1 MPLAPNTKLGPYE
14 ILNTL
19 GAGGMGE
26 VYRARDSRLNRDVAV
41 KILPATFARDPERLR
56 RFQQEAQAVA
66 ALSHPNILAV
76 HDFGEHEGSPYLVT
90 ECLEGETLRDRLRPG
105 ALPLRKSNE
114 FGEQI
119 ARGLA
124 AAHEKGIVHRDLK
137 PENIFITRDGR
148 VKILDF
154 GLAKLTQPD
163 GSVLSEAATMASQ
176 TGPGVVMGTVGY
188 MSPEQVKGQPA
199 DHRSD
204 LFSFGT
210 ILYEMLS
217 GKRAFQGDSSVE
229 TMTAILKQDPP
240 ELTETNRAV
249 PPALERIVRH
259 CLEKNPDE
267 RFQSASDIAF
277 NLSNL
282 SEVSGNTSTLKAMK
296 EPRRWSRYLPLVT
309 VLLLAAVI
317 AGLWTR
323 PHHDVSLAPVFHRL
337 TYDLGNV
344 NSARF
349 SPDGHTVVYSANWEG
364 QPAEIF
370 STRAEF
376 PLPQRMV
383 HGGRIASISTGNE
396 IAFLTGKGENFA
408 EFDATLYRIPLS
420 GGSPREVLSHAR
432 DAAWGPD
439 GSLAVVHIV
448 DGRDRIEYP
457 IGKVLY
463 ETSGWISQIHFSKQ
477 NDKLA
482 FFEHTAEPDTRGTVA
497 IIDLAGHRQTLTKE
511 WDDLRGLA
519 WSADG
524 EEVWFAAADGA
535 GDQLRAVTP
544 AGRVRDVF
552 TVPIGLILE
561 DIAADGRV
569 LIASVDV
576 RYRVAG
582 RTAGATTERDLSW
595 YDYTLL
601 HDLSPDGKKLLLVE
615 QGVMGGPNYSVGIRS
630 MGNSGDISKDSS
642 GDGSPP
648 VRLGEGYGGDFSP
661 DGKWAVTFLS
671 GPPPKVTILPT
682 GAGEAKDVPIP
693 GIERISSYHQG
704 FFPDGKRIWFTGA
717 EAGHPARTFAQAIA
731 GGTPQAISPEGIFAD
746 GISPDGKLVIA
757 PDHDGLL
764 SLFPIDG
771 GPARPIPGINPGQRF
786 VQWSE
791 DGKSIYLRG
800 EGMPV
805 AVAKVDLA
813 GGHQTAILHLMPAD
827 PSGVASIATVVLS
840 RDGKTYAY
848 NYRRLLSELMVVDG
862 LK

>member
-1 MPLAPNTKLGPYE
+1 MPLTSGTKLGPYE
-14 ILNTL
+14 ILSPL

-76 HDFGEHEGSPYLVT
+76 HDFGEHDGSPYLVT
-90 ECLEGETLRDRLRPG
+90 ECLEGETLRDRMRPG
-105 ALPLRKSNE
+105 ALPLRKANE
-114 FGEQI
+114 YAEQV

-188 MSPEQVKGQPA
+188 MSPEQVKGKPA

-204 LFSFGT
+204 VFSFGT

-217 GKRAFQGDSSVE
+217 GKRAFHGDSSVE
-229 TMTAILKQDPP
+229 TMSAILKQDPP

-282 SEVSGNTSTLKAMK
+282 SDISGNSTAMRAMK
-296 EPRRWSRYLPLVT
+296 EPRRWFSPLSVAAGLLFAT
-309 VLLLAAVI
+309 VV
-317 AGLWTR
+317 AGLWFWPRNVAT
-323 PHHDVSLAPVFHRL
+323 SAPVFHRL
-337 TYDLGNV
+337 TYDLGTL

-349 SPDGHTVVYSANWEG
+349 SPDGHTVVYSAAWEG
-364 QPAEIF
+364 QPTQIF

-376 PLPQRMV
+376 PLPLPMV
-383 HGGRIASISTGNE
+383 PGGRIASISATNE
-396 IAFLTGKGENFA
+396 IAFLTAKGENFA
-408 EFDATLYRIPLS
+408 ELDATLSRVPLS
-420 GGSPREVLSHAR
+420 GGSPREVLSHVR

-448 DGRDRIEYP
+448 NGRDRIEYP

-463 ETSGWISQIHFSKQ
+463 ETSGWISQIHFSHQ
-477 NDKLA
+477 GDKLA

-497 IIDLAGHRQTLTKE
+497 LIDLSRHKQTLTKE
-511 WDDLRGLA
+511 WEDLRGLA
-519 WSADG
+519 WSANG
-524 EEVWFAAADGA
+524 EEIWFAASDHGS

-544 AGRVRDVF
+544 SGRVRTVH
-552 TVPIGLILE
+552 TVPIGVVLE

-569 LIASVDV
+569 LVATVDV
-576 RYRVAG
+576 RYRVAS
-582 RTAGATTERDLSW
+582 RTAGAAERDLSW

-601 HDLSPDGKKLLLVE
+601 HDLSPDGKNVLLVE
-615 QGVMGGPNYSVGIRS
+615 QGVMGGPNYSVGIRALE
-630 MGNSGDISKDSS
+630 
-642 GDGSPP
+642 GSAPI
-648 VRLGEGYGGDFSP
+648 RLGEGYGGNFSP
-661 DGKWAVTFLS
+661 DGKWAITFLS

-682 GAGEAKDVPIP
+682 GAGEPRDVPIP

-704 FFPDGKRIWFTGA
+704 FFPDGKSIWFTGA
-717 EAGHPARTFAQAIA
+717 EAGHPARTFAQEIS
-731 GGTPQAISPEGIFAD
+731 GGTPRPITPEGIFAD
-746 GISPDGKLVIA
+746 GISPDGKFVIA
-757 PDHDGLL
+757 PNSDGLL
-764 SLFPIDG
+764 ALFPIDG
-771 GPARPIPGINPGQRF
+771 GAARTVPGIDPGQRF

-791 DGKSIYLRG
+791 DVKSIYVRG
-800 EGMPV
+800 EGVPISV
-805 AVAKVDLA
+805 SRVDLA
-813 GGHQTAILHLMPAD
+813 GGKQTTLLRLMPAD
-827 PSGVASIATVVLS
+827 PAGVAGVTNVVMS

>member
-1 MPLAPNTKLGPYE
+1 
-14 ILNTL
+14 
-19 GAGGMGE
+19 MGE

-90 ECLEGETLRDRLRPG
+90 ECLEGETLRDRMRPG
-105 ALPLRKSNE
+105 ALPLRKANE
-114 FGEQI
+114 YGEQV

-137 PENIFITRDGR
+137 PENIFVTRDGR
-148 VKILDF
+148 VRILDF

-163 GSVLSEAATMASQ
+163 GSVLSDAATMASQ

-188 MSPEQVKGQPA
+188 MSPEQVKGHTA

-204 LFSFGT
+204 VFSFGT

-217 GKRAFQGDSSVE
+217 GKRAFHGDSSVE
-229 TMTAILKQDPP
+229 TMSAILKQDPP

-277 NLSNL
+277 NLANL
-282 SEVSGNTSTLKAMK
+282 SEISGNSSALRAMK
-296 EPRRWSRYLPLVT
+296 EPRRWFALLPIAT
-309 VLLLAAVI
+309 GLLLAIVI
-317 AGLWTR
+317 AGLWFWPR
-323 PHHDVSLAPVFHRL
+323 HEVSVAPVFHRL
-337 TYDLGNV
+337 TYDLGTV

-349 SPDGHTVVYSANWEG
+349 SPDGHTVVYSAAWEG
-364 QPAEIF
+364 QPSQIF

-376 PLPQRMV
+376 PQPLPMV
-383 HGGRIASISTGNE
+383 PGGRVASISASNE
-396 IAFLTGKGENFA
+396 IAFLSAKGENFA
-408 EFDATLYRIPLS
+408 ELDATLNRVPLS
-420 GGSPREVLSHAR
+420 GGSPREVLSHVR

-448 DGRDRIEYP
+448 NGRDRLEYP

-463 ETSGWISQIHFSKQ
+463 ETNGWLSQIHFSRQ
-477 NDKLA
+477 GGKLA
-482 FFEHTAEPDTRGTVA
+482 FLEHTAQPDTRGTVA
-497 IIDLAGHRQTLTKE
+497 IVDLAGHKQTLTKE
-511 WDDLRGLA
+511 WEDLRGLA
-519 WSADG
+519 WSANG
-524 EEVWFAAADGA
+524 AEIWFAASDNGS

-544 AGRVRDVF
+544 AGRVRTVY
-552 TVPIGLILE
+552 TVPIGFIME

-569 LIASVDV
+569 LVATVDV
-576 RYRVAG
+576 RYRVAA
-582 RTAGATTERDLSW
+582 RTAGAATERDLSW

-601 HDLSPDGKKLLLVE
+601 HDLSADGKKVLLVE
-615 QGVMGGPNYSVGIRS
+615 QGVMGGPNYSVGIRA
-630 MGNSGDISKDSS
+630 MDDSA
-642 GDGSPP
+642 PI
-648 VRLGEGYGGDFSP
+648 RLGEGYGGNFSP
-661 DGKWAVTFLS
+661 DGKWAITFLS

-682 GAGEAKDVPIP
+682 GAGEPQDVPIP
-693 GIERISSYHQG
+693 GIERINSYNQG

-717 EAGHPARTFAQAIA
+717 EAGHPARTYAQQIT
-731 GGTPQAISPEGIFAD
+731 GGTPQPITPEGIFAD
-746 GISPDGKLVIA
+746 GVSPDGKFVIA
-757 PDHDGLL
+757 PDRDGLL
-764 SLFPIDG
+764 AQFPIDG
-771 GPARPIPGINPGQRF
+771 AVSRVIPGINPGQRF

-791 DGKSIYLRG
+791 DGKAIYVRG
-800 EGMPV
+800 TGIPISV
-805 AVAKVDLA
+805 SKVDLST
-813 GGHQTAILHLMPAD
+813 GKQTPMARLMPAD
-827 PSGVASIATVVLS
+827 PAGVAGVNTVVMS

>member
-1 MPLAPNTKLGPYE
+1 
-14 ILNTL
+14 
-19 GAGGMGE
+19 MGE
-26 VYRARDSRLNRDVAV
+26 VYRARDARLNRDVAV

-76 HDFGEHEGSPYLVT
+76 HDFGEHDGSPYLVT
-90 ECLEGETLRDRLRPG
+90 ECLEGETLRDRMRPG
-105 ALPLRKSNE
+105 ALPLRKANE
-114 FGEQI
+114 YAEQV

-154 GLAKLTQPD
+154 GLAKLTQPE

-188 MSPEQVKGQPA
+188 MSPEQVKGQAA

-204 LFSFGT
+204 VFSFGT

-217 GKRAFQGDSSVE
+217 GKRAFHGDSSVE
-229 TMTAILKQDPP
+229 IMSAILKQDPP

-282 SEVSGNTSTLKAMK
+282 SDISSNTSTLRAIK
-296 EPRRWSRYLPLVT
+296 EPRRWFAPLPIAT
-309 VLLLAAVI
+309 GLLLSTVI
-317 AGLWTR
+317 AGLWFWPRNAATT
-323 PHHDVSLAPVFHRL
+323 APVFHRL
-337 TYDLGNV
+337 TYDLGTV

-349 SPDGHTVVYSANWEG
+349 SPDGHTVVYSAAWEG
-364 QPAEIF
+364 QASQIF

-376 PLPQRMV
+376 PLPQPMV
-383 HGGRIASISTGNE
+383 PGGRIASISATNE
-396 IAFLTGKGENFA
+396 IAFLTNKGENFA
-408 EFDATLYRIPLS
+408 ELDATLNRVPLS
-420 GGSPREVLSHAR
+420 GGSPREVLSHVR

-439 GSLAVVHIV
+439 VSLAVVHIV
-448 DGRDRIEYP
+448 NGRDRIEYP

-463 ETSGWISQIHFSKQ
+463 ETSGWISQIHFSHQ
-477 NDKLA
+477 GNKLA
-482 FFEHTAEPDTRGTVA
+482 FLEHTSEPDTRGTVA
-497 IIDLAGHRQTLTKE
+497 VVDLAGHKQTLTKE
-511 WDDLRGLA
+511 WEDLRGLA
-519 WSADG
+519 WSAGGD
-524 EEVWFAAADGA
+524 EIWFAASDNGS
-535 GDQLRAVTP
+535 GDQLRAVTQS
-544 AGRVRDVF
+544 GRVRTVF
-552 TVPIGLILE
+552 TVPIGVVLE

-569 LIASVDV
+569 LVATVDV

-582 RTAGATTERDLSW
+582 RMAGGTERDLSW

-601 HDLSPDGKKLLLVE
+601 HDLSPDGKNVLLVE
-615 QGVMGGPNYSVGIRS
+615 QGVMGGPNYSVGIRA
-630 MGNSGDISKDSS
+630 M
-642 GDGSPP
+642 DGSAPI
-648 VRLGEGYGGDFSP
+648 RLGEGYGGNFSP
-661 DGKWAVTFLS
+661 DGKWAITFLS
-671 GPPPKVTILPT
+671 GPPPKITILPT
-682 GAGEAKDVPIP
+682 GAGEPRDVPIP

-717 EAGHPARTFAQAIA
+717 EAGHPARTFAQEIT
-731 GGTPQAISPEGIFAD
+731 GGTPQPITSEGIFAD
-746 GISPDGKLVIA
+746 GLSPDGKFVIA
-757 PDHDGLL
+757 PDRDGLL
-764 SLFPIDG
+764 ALFPIDG
-771 GPARPIPGINPGQRF
+771 TTSRVIPAISPGQRF

-791 DGKSIYLRG
+791 DGKSIYVRSPG
-800 EGMPV
+800 IPI
-805 AVAKVDLA
+805 AVSKVDLST
-813 GGHQTAILHLMPAD
+813 GKQTPVLHLVPAD
-827 PSGVASIATVVLS
+827 PAGVAGVSTVVMS

-848 NYRRLLSELMVVDG
+848 NYRRLLSELMVVEG

>member
-1 MPLAPNTKLGPYE
+1 
-14 ILNTL
+14 
-19 GAGGMGE
+19 MGE

-105 ALPLRKSNE
+105 ALPLRKANE
-114 FGEQI
+114 YGEQV

-137 PENIFITRDGR
+137 PENIFVTRDGR

-163 GSVLSEAATMASQ
+163 GSVLSDAATMASQ

-204 LFSFGT
+204 LFSLGT

-229 TMTAILKQDPP
+229 TMSAILKQDPP

-267 RFQSASDIAF
+267 RFQSASDVAF

-282 SEVSGNTSTLKAMK
+282 SETSANSTTLRALKA
-296 EPRRWSRYLPLVT
+296 PRRWFALLPWAT
-309 VLLLAAVI
+309 GLLLALLI
-317 AGLWTR
+317 AGLWFWPRNSTA
-323 PHHDVSLAPVFHRL
+323 APVFHRL
-337 TYDLGNV
+337 TYDLGTV

-349 SPDGHTVVYSANWEG
+349 SPDGHTVVYSAAWEG
-364 QPAEIF
+364 QPSQVF

-376 PLPQRMV
+376 PQPQPLVR
-383 HGGRIASISTGNE
+383 GGRIASISATNE
-396 IAFLTGKGENFA
+396 IAFLTNKGENFA
-408 EFDATLYRIPLS
+408 ELDGTLNRVPLS
-420 GGSPREVLSHAR
+420 GGAPREVFGHVR

-448 DGRDRIEYP
+448 NGRDRIEYP
-457 IGKVLY
+457 LGKVLY
-463 ETSGWISQIHFSKQ
+463 ETAGWLSQIHFSPKG
-477 NDKLA
+477 DKLA
-482 FFEHTAEPDTRGTVA
+482 FFEHTSEPDTRGTVA
-497 IIDLAGHRQTLTKE
+497 LLDLSGHKQTLTHE
-511 WDDLRGLA
+511 WEDLRGLA
-519 WSADG
+519 WSANGD
-524 EEVWFAAADGA
+524 EVWFAASDNGS
-535 GDQLRAVTP
+535 GDQLRAVTLS
-544 AGRVRDVF
+544 GKVRQVLA
-552 TVPIGLILE
+552 VPIGVVLE

-569 LIASVDV
+569 LVATVDV
-576 RYRVAG
+576 RYRVSA
-582 RTAGATTERDLSW
+582 RAAAAATERDLSW

-601 HDLSPDGKKLLLVE
+601 HDLSPDGKQLLLVE
-615 QGVMGGPNYSVGIRS
+615 QGVMGGPNYSVGIRG
-630 MGNSGDISKDSS
+630 M
-642 GDGSPP
+642 DGSAP
-648 VRLGEGYGGDFSP
+648 VRLGEGYGGNFSP
-661 DGKWAVTFLS
+661 DGKWAITFLS
-671 GPPPKVTILPT
+671 GPPPKITILPT
-682 GAGEAKDVPIP
+682 GAGEPRDVPIP

-704 FFPDGKRIWFTGA
+704 FFPDGKRIWFSGA
-717 EAGHPARTFAQAIA
+717 EAGHSARSYAQENT
-731 GGTPQAISPEGIFAD
+731 GGTPQPITPEGVFAE
-746 GISPDGKLVIA
+746 GISPDGKFVIA
-757 PDHDGLL
+757 PNLDRILA
-764 SLFPIDG
+764 LFPIDG
-771 GPARPIPGINPGQRF
+771 ASPRPIPGLSPSQHF

-791 DGKSIYLRG
+791 DGRAIYVRS
-800 EGMPV
+800 EGVPISV
-805 AVAKVDLA
+805 SKVDLST
-813 GGHQTAILHLMPAD
+813 GKQTPLLHLVPSDPA
-827 PSGVASIATVVLS
+827 GVGGVDTVVIS

-848 NYRRLLSELMVVDG
+848 NYRRLMSELMVVDG